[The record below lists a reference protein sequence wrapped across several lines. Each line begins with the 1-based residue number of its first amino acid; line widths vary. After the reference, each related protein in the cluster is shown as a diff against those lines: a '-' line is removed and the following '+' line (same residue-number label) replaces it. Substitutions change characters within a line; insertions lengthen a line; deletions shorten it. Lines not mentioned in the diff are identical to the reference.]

1 MVTSSM
7 LDATGRRFTPRASSK
22 PRLRS
27 SASRMTSSPRV
38 AFVTRRVVPQTI
50 SKPEARMR
58 VTVESASARPSVTA
72 SSIAPPKAT
81 AGATFAATP
90 TATIAA
96 PARATWNVARVG

>member
-1 MVTSSM
+1 
-7 LDATGRRFTPRASSK
+7 
-22 PRLRS
+22 
-27 SASRMTSSPRV
+27 
-38 AFVTRRVVPQTI
+38 
-50 SKPEARMR
+50 MR